1 MHKHIFFSYAF
12 DNESNA
18 HKLHNA
24 EVAQELKNDGL
35 AWIHLDGNSAL
46 SKKWLEREVS
56 YLDHLIIDALFAEE
70 ARPRI
75 IEFENGLLII
85 LRGINL
91 YATPE
96 ELEDMASIRLWVDNS
111 RIISIQKRNF
121 SAIFNVAK
129 KIDAGKKIK
138 TSPEFLYNLIYENL
152 LLISPEINKLND
164 EMDVVE
170 STMPQ
175 NDYDNRSLR
184 ELVTSI
190 RRKVAIFK
198 RYILPQK
205 DVLSH
210 LKSHDSDWI
219 NDWARR
225 HFQENHDHITH
236 IIEELDEARDRSQIV
251 HEEIS
256 NAIADRLNRSMF
268 KISLI
273 ASIFMPLGFIAGLF
287 GMNVGGVPG
296 GDNPDGFYI
305 TLFFMIVSLGIIFLI
320 FKRKKWF

>member
-12 DNESNA
+12 DGAGNA
-18 HKLHNA
+18 HKLRNA

-46 SKKWLEREVS
+46 SKKWLKREVS

-70 ARPRI
+70 TRPRI
-75 IEFENGLLII
+75 IEFEKGLLII

-91 YATPE
+91 DDTSE
-96 ELEDMASIRLWVDNS
+96 EKEDMASVRLWVDDS

-121 SAIFNVAK
+121 SAVFNVAK

-170 STMPQ
+170 SSMPK
-175 NDYDNRSLR
+175 DVYDNASLR

-219 NDWARR
+219 DDWARR
-225 HFQENHDHITH
+225 HFQENHDHISH

-256 NAIADRLNRSMF
+256 NAIADRLNHSMF

-273 ASIFMPLGFIAGLF
+273 ASIFMPLSFVAGLF

-296 GDNPDGFYI
+296 GEDPDGFYI
-305 TLFFMIVSLGIIFLI
+305 TLFFMIAALAITLLI